1 MDKMVIIITITII
14 ISNQMWLSMG
24 LSCTNGF
31 ILMGFMGF
39 IHGIINGIINI
50 SMGFNQMKFIHGIYD
65 LMGLLMDWMI
75 NNGSIME
82 FIHGIIEHGF
92 ILMELSM
99 GLSMGLMDL
108 F

>member
-1 MDKMVIIITITII
+1 
-14 ISNQMWLSMG
+14 
-24 LSCTNGF
+24 
-31 ILMGFMGF
+31 
-39 IHGIINGIINI
+39 
-50 SMGFNQMKFIHGIYD
+50 MKFIHGIYD